1 MRSFSIPKG
10 VVAVVRPN
18 RAESLDTWVST
29 TTPTL
34 MPKAFPKTTFAVFE
48 PRRAMQTVPLQVLGE
63 RHLDGP
69 ASVVARP
76 GAKIW
81 LCSVQSNGL
90 NVLPNGFG

>member
-18 RAESLDTWVST
+18 RADSLDTWVST

-48 PRRAMQTVPLQVLGE
+48 PPRARQPALQVLGE
-63 RHLDGP
+63 HHLDGP

-76 GAKIW
+76 VQELGFVP
-81 LCSVQSNGL
+81 VQSNGL
-90 NVLPNGFG
+90 DVLPNGFG